1 MTGEKAV
8 VGVHY
13 EAGYERHDTG
23 RGHPESAVRYRVLRE
38 ALTGLAPEIVRLP
51 GRVAMVEE
59 ILLAHEAHYH
69 DLVYRDVEDFAD
81 VLRTGDTAISIESYE
96 VAREAT
102 GAVLEAADA
111 VMRGEVR
118 RAFCAVR
125 PPGHHATADRGMGFC
140 IFNHVAIAANYLRTQ
155 HGLGRVA
162 IVDWDVHHG
171 NGTEDIFVEDAEV
184 LYLSLH
190 ESGSYPG
197 SGGAGDRGRGT
208 GIGATVNLP
217 LSRGS
222 CGEIALAAWDETAGP
237 ALDRFQPEFVLVSA
251 GFDAR
256 QGDPLG
262 GLHWDDETFVRLTR
276 RVVALAEKHAAGRVV
291 SVLEGGYDPTGLAS
305 AAMAHV
311 RAMR

>member
-1 MTGEKAV
+1 EAV
-8 VGVHY
+8 
-13 EAGYERHDTG
+13 
-23 RGHPESAVRYRVLRE
+23 
-38 ALTGLAPEIVRLP
+38 
-51 GRVAMVEE
+51 
-59 ILLAHEAHYH
+59 
-69 DLVYRDVEDFAD
+69 
-81 VLRTGDTAISIESYE
+81 
-96 VAREAT
+96 
-102 GAVLEAADA
+102 DA
-111 VMRGEVR
+111 VMAGEVR

-197 SGGAGDRGRGT
+197 SGGAGDRGRGA
-208 GIGATVNLP
+208 GIGTTVNLP

-237 ALDRFQPEFVLVSA
+237 A
-251 GFDAR
+251 
-256 QGDPLG
+256 
-262 GLHWDDETFVRLTR
+262 
-276 RVVALAEKHAAGRVV
+276 
-291 SVLEGGYDPTGLAS
+291 
-305 AAMAHV
+305 
-311 RAMR
+311 